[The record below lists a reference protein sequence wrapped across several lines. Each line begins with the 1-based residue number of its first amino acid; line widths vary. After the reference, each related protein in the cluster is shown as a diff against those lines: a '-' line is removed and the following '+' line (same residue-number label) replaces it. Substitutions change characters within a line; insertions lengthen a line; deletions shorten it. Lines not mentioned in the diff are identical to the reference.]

1 MQIQRRTLNPTR
13 QVPIIALLVVV
24 AMVAAMLV
32 AAPRVLD
39 VTRTAGST
47 EVQTDAQPLATG
59 QSVTVPDAA
68 IAAQGEAGD
77 KTVKE
82 FRNDKEFSM
91 FALTWQ
97 GDRDFGVFFRSQR
110 ADGSWSEWFD
120 ADPLDVPTDGTNG
133 TEPIFVEPTHAVQV
147 SMNNVDFN
155 NPDSMNTME
164 VHFIDGGEGLTGDQS
179 TIDLAAAQTGIPK
192 VISRKGWGAGDKGCA
207 VTYDDKVSAITI
219 HHTAGSNNYT
229 PAQAAGIVRG
239 IWDYHANTLG
249 WCDIGYNALVDKYG
263 NIYEGRKGGFTKAV
277 QGAHAGGFNQNTW
290 GISMMG
296 NYTSVNPS
304 QDTIDAVGQLAGWRA
319 AVAGFDPTGYDT
331 HVSEGTRYSKFP
343 MGQSV
348 TLPNI
353 FAHRDVGNTTCPG
366 DAGYA
371 RMDEIRRIAKRNY
384 DSLGGSAGGSNSNPL
399 PAEPGG
405 TGTGGTGS
413 GGELGEAVEAVK
425 ALSNL
430 SSDNNVTS
438 DTSKAIVAIGAVGTI
453 LALVITFLT
462 KNDMLPENLKN
473 LSSKQL
479 LPGLTLKDIPALG
492 DKVANLSSGSNPER
506 ANAIRNL
513 SSVMGKVLG
522 AATGVVAYAAGTDTA
537 FQTFQNGI
545 ILDNP
550 RTGTQALW
558 GKIGDAWA
566 AQGFD
571 AGALGLPVNQE
582 HPDGNLIRVDFEN
595 GYITYDPA
603 TDQTQVHNN

>member
-1 MQIQRRTLNPTR
+1 MQIQRKTLNPTR
-13 QVPIIALLVVV
+13 RVPILTFLVAI
-24 AMVAAMLV
+24 AMVAAMMV

-47 EVQTDAQPLATG
+47 EVQADAQPLATG
-59 QSVTVPDAA
+59 QTVTVPDAA
-68 IAAQGEAGD
+68 IASQGEAGD

-155 NPDSMNTME
+155 NPDSMNSME

-179 TIDLAAAQTGIPK
+179 AIDLAAAQTGIPK

-239 IWDYHANTLG
+239 IWNYHANTLG

-296 NYTSVNPS
+296 NYSSVNPS

-371 RMDEIRRIAKRNY
+371 RMDKIRRIAKRNY
-384 DSLGGSAGGSNSNPL
+384 DHLGGSAGGSNSNPL

-413 GGELGEAVEAVK
+413 GGELGEAVDAVK

-430 SSDNNVTS
+430 SSSNNVTS

-453 LALVITFLT
+453 LALVITFLA
-462 KNDMLPENLKN
+462 KNDMLPQELKN

-506 ANAIRNL
+506 ATAIRNL

-571 AGALGLPVNQE
+571 AGALGLPGNRE
-582 HPDGNLIRVDFEN
+582 HPAGHLIRVDFEH

>member
-1 MQIQRRTLNPTR
+1 MQIQRRTLNPRR

-24 AMVAAMLV
+24 AMVAAILV

-68 IAAQGEAGD
+68 IASQGEAGD

-164 VHFIDGGEGLTGDQS
+164 VHFIDGGEGLAGDQS

-405 TGTGGTGS
+405 AGTGGTGS

>member
-47 EVQTDAQPLATG
+47 EVQADAQPLATG
-59 QSVTVPDAA
+59 QTVTVPDAA
-68 IAAQGEAGD
+68 IASQGEAGD

-229 PAQAAGIVRG
+229 PGQAAGIVRG
-239 IWDYHANTLG
+239 IWNYHANTLG

-331 HVSEGTRYSKFP
+331 HVSEGTHYSKFP

-371 RMDEIRRIAKRNY
+371 RMNEIRRIAKRNY
-384 DSLGGSAGGSNSNPL
+384 DHLGGSAGGSNSNPL

-413 GGELGEAVEAVK
+413 GGELGEAVDAVK

-430 SSDNNVTS
+430 SSGNNVTS

-453 LALVITFLT
+453 LALVITFLA
-462 KNDMLPENLKN
+462 KNDMLPQELKN

-506 ANAIRNL
+506 ATAIRNL

>member
-1 MQIQRRTLNPTR
+1 MQIQRRTLNPRR

-24 AMVAAMLV
+24 AMVAAILV

-68 IAAQGEAGD
+68 IASQGEAGD

-164 VHFIDGGEGLTGDQS
+164 VHFIDGGEGLAGDQS

-430 SSDNNVTS
+430 SSGNNVTS

>member
-24 AMVAAMLV
+24 AMVAAILV

-68 IAAQGEAGD
+68 IASQGEAGD

-164 VHFIDGGEGLTGDQS
+164 VHFIDGGEGLAGDQS

-430 SSDNNVTS
+430 SSGNNVTS

>member
-1 MQIQRRTLNPTR
+1 M
-13 QVPIIALLVVV
+13 PIIALLVVV
-24 AMVAAMLV
+24 AMVAAILV

-68 IAAQGEAGD
+68 IASQGEAGD

-164 VHFIDGGEGLTGDQS
+164 VHFIDGGEGLAGDQS

-430 SSDNNVTS
+430 SSGNNVTS

>member
-1 MQIQRRTLNPTR
+1 MQIQRKTLNPTR
-13 QVPIIALLVVV
+13 RVPIVAFLVAI

-47 EVQTDAQPLATG
+47 DVTNDSQSLAAG
-59 QSVTVPDAA
+59 RSVTVPDAA
-68 IAAQGEAGD
+68 IASQGEAGD

-82 FRNDKEFSM
+82 FHSDKEFSM

-97 GDRDFGVFFRSQR
+97 GDRQFGVFFRAKR
-110 ADGSWSEWFD
+110 ADGSWSEWYD
-120 ADPLDVPTDGTNG
+120 ADPLDVPTQGTNG
-133 TEPIFVEPTHAVQV
+133 TEPIYVEPTHDIQV

-155 NPDSMNTME
+155 NPQSMDTMQ
-164 VHFIDGGEGLTGDQS
+164 VHFIDGGEGLTADQS
-179 TIDLAAAQTGIPK
+179 TIDLAAAQTGIPR
-192 VISRKGWGAGDKGCA
+192 VISRQGWGAGDKGCN
-207 VTYDDKVSAITI
+207 VTYDDKVSAIVI

-229 PAQAAGIVRG
+229 QGQAAGIVRG
-239 IWDYHANTLG
+239 IWNYHANTLG

-263 NIYEGRKGGFTKAV
+263 NIYEGRKGGFSKPV

-296 NYTSVNPS
+296 NFVSQTPP

-331 HVSEGTRYSKFP
+331 HTSEGTSYTKFP

-348 TLPNI
+348 RLPNI

-384 DSLGGSAGGSNSNPL
+384 DSLGGHSSGSVMPANPANPL
-399 PAEPGG
+399 DP
-405 TGTGGTGS
+405 GTGGATGS
-413 GGELGEAVEAVK
+413 GGELGQAIQAVQ
-425 ALSNL
+425 ALTGL
-430 SSDNNVTS
+430 SSDAKS
-438 DTSKAIVAIGAVGTI
+438 DTSKAIIAMGAVGTI
-453 LALVITFLT
+453 LALVLAFLS
-462 KNDMLPENLKN
+462 KNDMLPPELKD
-473 LSSKQL
+473 LSSKNIL
-479 LPGLTLKDIPALG
+479 GNITLKDIPALG

-506 ANAIRNL
+506 ADLIRNL
-513 SSVMGKVLG
+513 SSTLGKVIG
-522 AATGVVAYAAGTDTA
+522 AATGVVAYAAGSDVA

-545 ILDNP
+545 VLNNP
-550 RTGTQALW
+550 RVGTQALW

-571 AGALGLPVNQE
+571 AGKLGLPVNME
-582 HPDGNLIRVDFEN
+582 HPDGNLIRVDFEH
-595 GYITYDPA
+595 GFVTYDPA
-603 TDQTQVHNN
+603 TDHVEVHNN

>member
-1 MQIQRRTLNPTR
+1 VQIQRKTLNPTR
-13 QVPIIALLVVV
+13 RVPILTFLVAI
-24 AMVAAMLV
+24 AMVAAMMV

-47 EVQTDAQPLATG
+47 EVQADAQPLATG
-59 QSVTVPDAA
+59 QTVTVPDAA
-68 IAAQGEAGD
+68 IASQGEAGD

-155 NPDSMNTME
+155 NPDSMNSME

-179 TIDLAAAQTGIPK
+179 AIDLAAAQTGIPK
-192 VISRKGWGAGDKGCA
+192 VISRKGWGAGDKGCN

-229 PAQAAGIVRG
+229 PGQAAGIVRG
-239 IWDYHANTLG
+239 IWNYHANTLG

-296 NYTSVNPS
+296 NYTTVNPT

-319 AVAGFDPTGYDT
+319 AVAGFDPTGYST
-331 HVSEGTRYSKFP
+331 HTSEGTSYTKYP

-348 TLPNI
+348 RLPNI

-384 DSLGGSAGGSNSNPL
+384 DYLGGSSNSSPL

-413 GGELGEAVEAVK
+413 GGELGEAVDAVK

-430 SSDNNVTS
+430 SSGNNVTS

-453 LALVITFLT
+453 LALVITFLA
-462 KNDMLPENLKN
+462 KNDMLPQELKN

-582 HPDGNLIRVDFEN
+582 HPDGNLIRVDFEH
-595 GYITYDPA
+595 GSITYDPA

>member
-1 MQIQRRTLNPTR
+1 MQIQRKTLNPTR
-13 QVPIIALLVVV
+13 RVPILAFLVAI
-24 AMVAAMLV
+24 AMVAAMMV

-47 EVQTDAQPLATG
+47 DVTNDSQSLAAG
-59 QSVTVPDAA
+59 RSVTVPDAA
-68 IAAQGEAGD
+68 IASQGEAGD

-82 FRNDKEFSM
+82 FHNDKEFSM
-91 FALTWQ
+91 FALTWK
-97 GDRDFGVFFRSQR
+97 GDANFGVFFRAKR
-110 ADGSWSEWFD
+110 ADGSWSEWYD
-120 ADPLDVPTDGTNG
+120 ADPLDVPTQGTNG
-133 TEPIFVEPTHAVQV
+133 TEPIYVEPTHDIQV

-155 NPDSMNTME
+155 NPDTMNTME

-192 VISRKGWGAGDKGCA
+192 VISRSGWGAGDKGCN

-229 PAQAAGIVRG
+229 PGQAAGIVRG
-239 IWDYHANTLG
+239 IWNYHANTLG

-296 NYTSVNPS
+296 NYTTVNPT

-319 AVAGFDPTGYDT
+319 AVAGFDPTGYST
-331 HVSEGTRYSKFP
+331 HTSEGTSYTKYP

-348 TLPNI
+348 RLPNI

-384 DSLGGSAGGSNSNPL
+384 DYLGGSSNFSPL

-405 TGTGGTGS
+405 TGTGATGS
-413 GGELGEAVEAVK
+413 GGQLGEAIDAVK

-430 SSDNNVTS
+430 SSGNNATT
-438 DTSKAIVAIGAVGTI
+438 DTSKAIIAIGAVGTI
-453 LALVITFLT
+453 LALVITFLA
-462 KNDMLPENLKN
+462 KNDMLPQELKN

-492 DKVANLSSGSNPER
+492 EKVANLSSGSNPER

-582 HPDGNLIRVDFEN
+582 HPDGNLIRVDFEH
-595 GYITYDPA
+595 GSITYDPA

>member
-506 ANAIRNL
+506 ASAIRNL